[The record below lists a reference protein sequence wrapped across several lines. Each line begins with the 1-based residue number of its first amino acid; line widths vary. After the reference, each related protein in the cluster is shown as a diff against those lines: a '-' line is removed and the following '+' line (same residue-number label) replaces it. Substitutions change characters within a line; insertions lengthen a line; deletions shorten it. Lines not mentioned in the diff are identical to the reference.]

1 MFGRWWIVDFKNEF
15 GKYYLAKDILVKRK
29 ADTRTYDQI
38 RLRGKGKI
46 NSGRRFSLN
55 VSQFFNNLLYH
66 IATKISA
73 IWFAMR
79 TSIFA
84 VSMRGAQYDNIALQ
98 GKYEKKNSK
107 WLVHKA
113 RQKINDMFSFELQ
126 QQFWLNE
133 KWV

>member
-15 GKYYLAKDILVKRK
+15 GKYYLAKDILVKRR
-29 ADTRTYDQI
+29 AATRTYDQI
-38 RLRGKGKI
+38 RLRGKDKI

-55 VSQFFNNLLYH
+55 VSRFFNNLLYH

-98 GKYEKKNSK
+98 GKYEKKIQNGWFTK
-107 WLVHKA
+107 PA
-113 RQKINDMFSFELQ
+113 RKSTTCSRLSYSNNFD
-126 QQFWLNE
+126 
-133 KWV
+133 